1 MRSFLRAWM
10 VVVVYCALL
19 WAPTMVEG
27 YSVTLE
33 PSEEQ
38 CFFVTAEQDDTCAGS
53 FEVIT
58 PNPAPIIVTV
68 TGPEPARTVHFE
80 SRQGEGVDAK
90 TDKELS
96 EGSFQF
102 EAEEAGDY
110 VMCISN
116 GKEDADGVVRIVA
129 FNFRTS
135 QQEEGDYEYNGI
147 DQELSEMRQG
157 LELLRD
163 HQSYM
168 GQREDVHR
176 EAMDSINTKVLVW
189 TIMEA
194 IILIGMSFWQISYIR
209 SFFETKRRL

>member
-1 MRSFLRAWM
+1 MTAMLALRAL
-10 VVVVYCALL
+10 VVVLCALM
-19 WAPTMVEG
+19 WAPLAQG

-33 PSEEQ
+33 SSEEH
-38 CFFVTAEQDDTCAGS
+38 CFFVTAEQDDTCTGS
-53 FEVIT
+53 FEIIT
-58 PNPAPIIVTV
+58 PNPAPVIVTV
-68 TGPEPARTVHFE
+68 TGPEPARTLHFE

-102 EAEEAGDY
+102 EAEVEGDY